1 MRAII
6 IGNPN
11 VGKSSVLN
19 KLTGGKAL
27 VSNYSGTSVEIT
39 NVKANI
45 INRDI
50 TIYDTPGIYS
60 LYSVGNEAEKI
71 REIIYD
77 KKIDL
82 ILNIVDATNL
92 ERNLLLTIELL
103 ELGIPVVMVLN
114 QIDRARTLGIRIDTG
129 QLAGLLNCKV
139 VTFSAA
145 TGEGLV
151 RLINLLENFEE
162 NYSSNKV
169 YSPATG
175 ATCSGCCLQ
184 CEANYQGMEE
194 LKRLEKTRQ
203 IALLVTRKTSKNQK
217 LWLEKME
224 NLIDHPFIG
233 ILLLFSFVYLS
244 FAVLLQFIQF
254 SEGLLNTAL
263 EPLTIII
270 ENSIN
275 NLLAPSVIST
285 ILAKAIP
292 EGIIIPFTIIM
303 PAMLMVSILMSIVE
317 DTGILP
323 RYSVALERIGKFF
336 GVSGQAIIPISLG
349 FGCRTPAIVATR
361 IMPSMA
367 ERFIVITILSIV
379 IPCAATLGILASV
392 ISTFKVPLMIVLF
405 TMLGVLMILGFIL
418 SKLMPREE
426 IFIYELPPLR
436 IPLWTNIWNK
446 IKIRFSG
453 FFKEVLPL
461 LLILNIGIRALM
473 ESDLLTIFSNMQDF
487 TRALFGI
494 PAEAFVAVLITIFQ
508 RYLAPLVLLN
518 LPLNTR
524 EATIAITMVALS
536 LPCLPAMVMTIR
548 EIGIK
553 KLGKILALGF
563 TTSISVGLVLNLV
576 LP

>member
-1 MRAII
+1 
-6 IGNPN
+6 
-11 VGKSSVLN
+11 
-19 KLTGGKAL
+19 
-27 VSNYSGTSVEIT
+27 
-39 NVKANI
+39 
-45 INRDI
+45 
-50 TIYDTPGIYS
+50 
-60 LYSVGNEAEKI
+60 
-71 REIIYD
+71 
-77 KKIDL
+77 
-82 ILNIVDATNL
+82 
-92 ERNLLLTIELL
+92 
-103 ELGIPVVMVLN
+103 
-114 QIDRARTLGIRIDTG
+114 
-129 QLAGLLNCKV
+129 
-139 VTFSAA
+139 
-145 TGEGLV
+145 
-151 RLINLLENFEE
+151 
-162 NYSSNKV
+162 
-169 YSPATG
+169 
-175 ATCSGCCLQ
+175 
-184 CEANYQGMEE
+184 
-194 LKRLEKTRQ
+194 
-203 IALLVTRKTSKNQK
+203 
-217 LWLEKME
+217 
-224 NLIDHPFIG
+224 
-233 ILLLFSFVYLS
+233 
-244 FAVLLQFIQF
+244 
-254 SEGLLNTAL
+254 
-263 EPLTIII
+263 
-270 ENSIN
+270 
-275 NLLAPSVIST
+275 
-285 ILAKAIP
+285 
-292 EGIIIPFTIIM
+292 
-303 PAMLMVSILMSIVE
+303 
-317 DTGILP
+317 
-323 RYSVALERIGKFF
+323 
-336 GVSGQAIIPISLG
+336 
-349 FGCRTPAIVATR
+349 
-361 IMPSMA
+361 
-367 ERFIVITILSIV
+367 LSIV